1 MAVGKHFH
9 EVITLKKKFL
19 VILSYLAV
27 AAASVAITMCFTY
40 KPAHYTKLE
49 ELADLLDER
58 FIGDVD
64 RKAMEDDAAAA
75 MVAALGDRWSY
86 YIPASD
92 YGSYEDQKKNSYVGI
107 GVTVVETEYGIM
119 VSDVAEGGSAKEEGI
134 LVGDVIVAVDGTRVE
149 GKTVNEVKEMI
160 QGDSGTSVEIT
171 VARDEEEKSF
181 TVKRRTI
188 KTKVA
193 TAKMLEGNVGLVTIK
208 NFNTNCAKE
217 TSAAIESL
225 VDQGAT
231 SLIFDVRNNGGGYA
245 EEMNKVLDYL
255 LPAGQLFKTV
265 DYRGKEEVTK
275 SNAKCLEMPM
285 VVLVNGSSYS
295 AAEFFAA
302 ALWEYNWAT
311 VVGQQTSG
319 KGYFQVVYKLSDGSA
334 VGISIGKYVTP
345 KGVSLEGVGI
355 TPDRVVEVDNK
366 TASAI
371 KNGKLDPM
379 EDPQILAA
387 LEVLKGQ

>member
-171 VARDEEEKSF
+171 VARDEEEKAF

-217 TSAAIESL
+217 TIAAIESL

-319 KGYFQVVYKLSDGSA
+319 KGYFQVVYKLYDGSA

>member
-217 TSAAIESL
+217 TIAAIESL

>member
-217 TSAAIESL
+217 TIAAIESL
-225 VDQGAT
+225 VHQGAT

>member
-1 MAVGKHFH
+1 
-9 EVITLKKKFL
+9 
-19 VILSYLAV
+19 
-27 AAASVAITMCFTY
+27 
-40 KPAHYTKLE
+40 
-49 ELADLLDER
+49 
-58 FIGDVD
+58 
-64 RKAMEDDAAAA
+64 
-75 MVAALGDRWSY
+75 
-86 YIPASD
+86 
-92 YGSYEDQKKNSYVGI
+92 
-107 GVTVVETEYGIM
+107 M

-149 GKTVNEVKEMI
+149 GKNVNEVKEMI

-217 TSAAIESL
+217 TIAAIESL